1 MEIYCEEEKNLKV
14 LNEFNKNYCFLNTDE
29 YEKRKIR
36 MKKLIKKRK
45 YLNLLYEV
53 SCFIEEFENIPN
65 LLDPL
70 DIIDSE
76 FTFTQLIKNK

>member
-1 MEIYCEEEKNLKV
+1 MV
-14 LNEFNKNYCFLNTDE
+14 
-29 YEKRKIR
+29 
-36 MKKLIKKRK
+36 IKKRT